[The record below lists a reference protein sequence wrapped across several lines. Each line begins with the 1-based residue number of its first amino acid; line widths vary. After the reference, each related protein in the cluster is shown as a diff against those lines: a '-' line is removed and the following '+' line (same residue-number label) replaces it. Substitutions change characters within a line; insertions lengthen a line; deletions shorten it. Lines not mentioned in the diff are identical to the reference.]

1 MLLGY
6 EFLAKFCN
14 FTFLFEL
21 GLYFD
26 DLHLKENLWKEMMI
40 IVLGLKY
47 IYTYMNFWE
56 KFE

>member
-26 DLHLKENLWKEMMI
+26 DLRLKENLWKEMMI

-47 IYTYMNFWE
+47 IYIYE
-56 KFE
+56 LLREI